1 MAIKTG
7 KELSG
12 LAVVSLTGGEKLGR
26 VDDVVFDP
34 SSGRVTGFFVDR
46 GGMFSKPKF
55 LPAGDVH
62 VLGDDALTVASEK
75 ALLDGPSALTG
86 ELAAKTAENL
96 PVLNPAGTV
105 LGKVSD
111 IGVDTQ
117 AMTVPYLI
125 LATGII
131 GDTLHGKPHL
141 PVSAIQ
147 TVGADSVIVSASY
160 DPKAG

>member
-62 VLGDDALTVASEK
+62 GLGDDALTVASEK

>member
-1 MAIKTG
+1 MAVKTG
-7 KELSG
+7 KELAG
-12 LAVVSLTGGEKLGR
+12 LAVVALAGGEKLGR

-34 SSGRVTGFFVDR
+34 NTGRVTGFFVDR

-55 LPAGDVH
+55 LPTGDVQS
-62 VLGDDALTVASEK
+62 LGDDALTVPSDK
-75 ALLDGPSALTG
+75 VLLDGPSALTG

-105 LGKVSD
+105 LGKVAD

-117 AMTVPYLI
+117 SLSVPYLI

-141 PVSAIQ
+141 PISAVQ

-160 DPKAG
+160 DPKA

>member
-1 MAIKTG
+1 MAVKTG

-12 LAVVSLTGGEKLGR
+12 LAVVTLTGGEKLGR
-26 VDDVVFDP
+26 VSDIVFDP
-34 SSGRVTGFFVDR
+34 NTGRITGFFVDR

-55 LPAGDVH
+55 LPVGDVQS
-62 VLGDDALTVASEK
+62 LGDDALTVTSDK
-75 ALLDGPSALTG
+75 VLLDGPSALTG

-117 AMTVPYLI
+117 SLTVSYLI

-131 GDTLHGKPHL
+131 GDVLHGKPHL
-141 PVSAIQ
+141 PISAVQ
-147 TVGADSVIVSASY
+147 TVGADSVIVLDSY
-160 DPKAG
+160 DPKAA

>member
-1 MAIKTG
+1 MAVKTG

-12 LAVVSLTGGEKLGR
+12 LAVVTLAGGEKLGR
-26 VDDVVFDP
+26 VDDIVFDP
-34 SSGRVTGFFVDR
+34 NTGRVTGFFVDR

-55 LPAGDVH
+55 LPAGDVQS
-62 VLGDDALTVASEK
+62 LGEDALTVTSDK
-75 ALLDGPSALTG
+75 VLLDGPSALTG

-96 PVLNPAGTV
+96 PVLNPVGTV
-105 LGKVSD
+105 LGKVAD

-117 AMTVPYLI
+117 SLSVPYLI

-141 PVSAIQ
+141 PISAVQ

-160 DPKAG
+160 DPKAA

>member
-1 MAIKTG
+1 MAVKTG

-12 LAVVSLTGGEKLGR
+12 LAVVTLAGGEKLGR
-26 VDDVVFDP
+26 VDDIVFDP
-34 SSGRVTGFFVDR
+34 NTGRVTGFFVDR

-55 LPAGDVH
+55 LPAGDVQS
-62 VLGDDALTVASEK
+62 LGEDALTVTSDK
-75 ALLDGPSALTG
+75 VLLDGPSALTG

-105 LGKVSD
+105 LGKVAD

-117 AMTVPYLI
+117 SLSVPYLI

-141 PVSAIQ
+141 PISAVQ

-160 DPKAG
+160 DPKAA

>member
-7 KELSG
+7 KELTG
-12 LAVVSLTGGEKLGR
+12 LAVVALAGGEKLGR

-55 LPAGDVH
+55 LPAGDVQG
-62 VLGDDALTVASEK
+62 LGDDALTVASDK

-111 IGVDTQ
+111 IAVDTQ
-117 AMTVPYLI
+117 SLTIPYLI

-147 TVGADSVIVSASY
+147 TVGADSVIVSGSY

>member
-7 KELSG
+7 KELTG
-12 LAVVSLTGGEKLGR
+12 LAVVALAGGEKLGR

-55 LPAGDVH
+55 LPAGDVQG
-62 VLGDDALTVASEK
+62 LGDDALTVASDK

-111 IGVDTQ
+111 IAVDTQ
-117 AMTVPYLI
+117 SMTVPYLI

-147 TVGADSVIVSASY
+147 TVGADSVIVSGSY